1 MKTLILHPTAI
12 ASVILLSSLFHVEPI
27 LGDGC
32 PAPAFVSPR
41 TFETRGGSS
50 SLAVGD
56 FNGDGQPDLAVANFD
71 SDDVSILLGKGD
83 GDFQSAVTYRTGVHP
98 VFVAVGDLNGDGRTD
113 LVVADAGSFVAYMP
127 RTGGSLSVLLGNG
140 DGTFQAAV
148 NYAVRTYPQS
158 VAVGDFNGDGKPDLA
173 VANRDPESI
182 YTGGNVRL
190 LLGKRDGNFQPAAIY
205 DAAPD

>member
-1 MKTLILHPTAI
+1 MKTLILNPTAI

-56 FNGDGQPDLAVANFD
+56 FNGDGQPDLVVANVD

-98 VFVAVGDLNGDGRTD
+98 VFVAVGDFNSDGNFDLAVANETSANVSVLLGRGDGTFQPAVNYCAGSNPESAVVADFDGDGRPD
-113 LVVADAGSFVAYMP
+113 LVVANAGSFVAYMP
-127 RTGGSLSVLLGNG
+127 RTGGSLSV
-140 DGTFQAAV
+140 
-148 NYAVRTYPQS
+148 
-158 VAVGDFNGDGKPDLA
+158 
-173 VANRDPESI
+173 
-182 YTGGNVRL
+182 
-190 LLGKRDGNFQPAAIY
+190 
-205 DAAPD
+205 